1 MWAEDLGQ
9 KGFQNTN
16 WKQLSPRVGFAYALS
31 ERLVLRGGY
40 GINNMAPVTNFSTP
54 STFGYNGTI
63 SLAPANTNLQFPQD
77 PVMYLDQPYPNFAG
91 VLPNKNPALGNG
103 LGQTYI
109 NPGATKLGYVQNF
122 NFGIQYQLPQNLVLD
137 VSYIGN
143 KGTNLISGG
152 LDAMNQL
159 PVSAL
164 RFGDALLQ
172 PLSANPALAPV
183 PYAGFTGTLA
193 QALRRFPQ
201 YQGVAQYLSNFGI
214 SNYHSLQVTATRH
227 FTKGLAI
234 LGAYTYS
241 KAIADVVNQVDGGL
255 SAQDVYNRRLE
266 RSVTEFNTPNN
277 FKLTWIA
284 EIPVGKGRRYSL
296 GGAGNAILGGWNLT
310 GIHNYRS
317 GSPLQVT
324 MGGYRSDALFNGTIR
339 PDWLAGVNPK
349 IESGK
354 LDVINS
360 GNSYQYLN
368 PAAFAAVPLTPNGV
382 PLKLGTAPRFLP
394 NVRGPHFFSEDFGNR
409 EALPLPGEPRC
420 RVSCGRF
427 QRVQSLRSWKSSD

>member
-1 MWAEDLGQ
+1 M
-9 KGFQNTN
+9 
-16 WKQLSPRVGFAYALS
+16 
-31 ERLVLRGGY
+31 
-40 GINNMAPVTNFSTP
+40 
-54 STFGYNGTI
+54 
-63 SLAPANTNLQFPQD
+63 
-77 PVMYLDQPYPNFAG
+77 
-91 VLPNKNPALGNG
+91 
-103 LGQTYI
+103 
-109 NPGATKLGYVQNF
+109 QNF

-137 VSYIGN
+137 VTYIGN

-193 QALRRFPQ
+193 QAMRRFPQ
-201 YQGVAQYLSNFGI
+201 YQNVGQYLSNFGI

-284 EIPVGKGRRYSL
+284 EVPVGRGLLIQPRRCR
-296 GGAGNAILGGWNLT
+296 NAILGGWNLT

-324 MGGYRSDALFNGTIR
+324 MGGFRSDALFNGTIR
-339 PDWLAGVNPK
+339 PDWLTGVNPK
-349 IESGK
+349 IESG
-354 LDVINS
+354 NW
-360 GNSYQYLN
+360 
-368 PAAFAAVPLTPNGV
+368 T
-382 PLKLGTAPRFLP
+382 
-394 NVRGPHFFSEDFGNR
+394 
-409 EALPLPGEPRC
+409 
-420 RVSCGRF
+420 
-427 QRVQSLRSWKSSD
+427 

>member
-1 MWAEDLGQ
+1 MLSRR
-9 KGFQNTN
+9 N
-16 WKQLSPRVGFAYALS
+16 WCCAAVMALTTWLPLRTFRHPRRSATTA
-31 ERLVLRGGY
+31 RLILRRQTPTCSSRKILLY
-40 GINNMAPVTNFSTP
+40 TWINRIR
-54 STFGYNGTI
+54 I
-63 SLAPANTNLQFPQD
+63 SRD
-77 PVMYLDQPYPNFAG
+77 

-137 VSYIGN
+137 VTYIGN

-201 YQGVAQYLSNFGI
+201 YQGVGQYLSNFGI

-284 EIPVGKGRRYSL
+284 EVPVGKGRRYSL
-296 GGAGNAILGGWNLT
+296 GGVRQRHPWRVEPDGNTQLPIGVSSAGHVWVD
-310 GIHNYRS
+310 
-317 GSPLQVT
+317 P
-324 MGGYRSDALFNGTIR
+324 
-339 PDWLAGVNPK
+339 
-349 IESGK
+349 
-354 LDVINS
+354 
-360 GNSYQYLN
+360 
-368 PAAFAAVPLTPNGV
+368 
-382 PLKLGTAPRFLP
+382 
-394 NVRGPHFFSEDFGNR
+394 
-409 EALPLPGEPRC
+409 
-420 RVSCGRF
+420 
-427 QRVQSLRSWKSSD
+427 QRRIV